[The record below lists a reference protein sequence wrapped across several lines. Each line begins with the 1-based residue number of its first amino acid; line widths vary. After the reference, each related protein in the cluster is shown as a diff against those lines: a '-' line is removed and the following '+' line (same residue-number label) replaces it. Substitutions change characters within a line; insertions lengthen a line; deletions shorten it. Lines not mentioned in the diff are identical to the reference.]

1 MFWPRFVWET
11 IRRHAILTREMLRL
25 LRLVR
30 AIKRDS
36 ASRSYTDLALTAVD
50 DEVSLDLLTKT
61 TGVQAA
67 MAHAKKVAE
76 LTGHAAA

>member
-1 MFWPRFVWET
+1 MGY
-11 IRRHAILTREMLRL
+11 HAPDGAATVPGGLLGCRL